1 MKIGILTSPLKS
13 NYGGILQNWALQQVL
28 IKLGHKPI
36 TIDVYPHPGIKIF
49 ILSTIKSILLWFIL
63 RIGVNLR
70 DGMVNVVL
78 CSIILCVNG

>member
-28 IKLGHKPI
+28 IKLGHKPL
-36 TIDVYPHPGIKIF
+36 F
-49 ILSTIKSILLWFIL
+49 L

>member
-49 ILSTIKSILLWFIL
+49 ILSTIKSILL

>member
-36 TIDVYPHPGIKIF
+36 LIF
-49 ILSTIKSILLWFIL
+49 IRIQKLKYLFFLQLSLYYFGLFL

-70 DGMVNVVL
+70 DGVVNVVL

>member
-13 NYGGILQNWALQQVL
+13 NYGGILQNWALQQAL

-49 ILSTIKSILLWFIL
+49 DPFY
-63 RIGVNLR
+63 N
-70 DGMVNVVL
+70 
-78 CSIILCVNG
+78 

>member
-28 IKLGHKPI
+28 IKLRLM
-36 TIDVYPHPGIKIF
+36 F
-49 ILSTIKSILLWFIL
+49 IRIRELKYLFFLQLSLYYCGLFL